1 MHPFTAQRYGAAALM
16 ALKPALGLAVR
27 PRLAIPSSLSSHE
40 PEGGSLE
47 KLGSDTARPGY
58 GRFEAPR
65 ARTEYHAS
73 SRGAGES
80 FITRPP
86 EGCALVLW
94 AICESARATRKKI
107 ISPFEDSRLSLLERF
122 NKKGPE
128 DCESF
133 SA

>member
-1 MHPFTAQRYGAAALM
+1 MLNPGHGDDALETSPTF
-16 ALKPALGLAVR
+16 AERPASGS
-27 PRLAIPSSLSSHE
+27 PRRFCAYLSSHE
-40 PEGGSLE
+40 PDGGLRG
-47 KLGSDTARPGY
+47 KVRALQPGS
-58 GRFEAPR
+58 GRFVAPR
-65 ARTEYHAS
+65 VRTEYHAH

-80 FITRPP
+80 FTTRPP

-94 AICESARATRKKI
+94 AICESARATRKKNHPP
-107 ISPFEDSRLSLLERF
+107 SSFPPARLSLLERF